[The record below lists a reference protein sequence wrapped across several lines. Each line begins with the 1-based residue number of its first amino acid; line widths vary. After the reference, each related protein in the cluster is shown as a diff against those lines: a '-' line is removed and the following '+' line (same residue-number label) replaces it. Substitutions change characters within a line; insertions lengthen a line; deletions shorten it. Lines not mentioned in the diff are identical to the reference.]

1 MAAISAT
8 LLIVLIAAVAAIV
21 LGPLGLMR
29 KERPT
34 HAAEI
39 SELEAEREAKY
50 REIRDAEL
58 DHEMG
63 KLLDSDYEEI
73 DASLRREAVAI
84 LDQIEALEASE
95 RDEAQARELAQ
106 AREAVDAG

>member
-1 MAAISAT
+1 MALAAT

-21 LGPLGLMR
+21 LGPLGLVR
-29 KERPT
+29 RRRPE
-34 HAAEI
+34 HAAEL

-63 KLLDSDYEEI
+63 KLIDSDYEEI
-73 DASLRREAVAI
+73 DATLRAEALSI
-84 LDQIEALEASE
+84 LNEIEALEVKE
-95 RDEAQARELAQ
+95 RDAADARTVAEARA
-106 AREAVDAG
+106 AVDGAN